1 MSSYYD
7 FDQVGNLWTV
17 NTGTGKTQLSYQDMT
32 AFGTLTAGSPATSPY
47 QFSGGNGG
55 QTDSDSGLVLMGYR
69 YMDTRTGRFI
79 SQEPIGDGDN
89 WYEYAGNSPANAID
103 PSGLVMMFDPSKS
116 DMQPSGPNIMSD
128 YNNGQSGTY
137 DFFKSD
143 GNGGWK
149 YTGTDTIGP
158 NVVSMMMQGGLG
170 SSGAPGGAFASE
182 SKPIQPG
189 KAKWQQ
195 ILVGVAVTALKV
207 LGGAHGDG
215 KPPVNFHLPP
225 RIIVKEEKKS
235 STGDEEEGK
244 ESDKFSFDLRPGL
257 QGIANAVND
266 FANSYARFQR
276 SFGGGSGSYSYSL
289 PGPTWS
295 NPFSYP

>member
-1 MSSYYD
+1 MNRGGVPAYD
-7 FDQVGNLWTV
+7 FDQIGNLWTV
-17 NTGTGKTQLSYQDMT
+17 NPATGKNQLSYQDMT

-47 QFSGGNGG
+47 QFSGGNGC
-55 QTDSDSGLVLMGYR
+55 QTDSDSGLVLMGHR

-79 SQEPIGDGDN
+79 SQDPAGDGNN
-89 WYEYAGNSPANAID
+89 WYAYADNSPANAID

-170 SSGAPGGAFASE
+170 MTMRPGGMGGLDGQAFMAHTKGARPSTKGDHE
-182 SKPIQPG
+182 NGMARACYALWNSRDSFLLIKPISLL
-189 KAKWQQ
+189 A
-195 ILVGVAVTALKV
+195 
-207 LGGAHGDG
+207 
-215 KPPVNFHLPP
+215 
-225 RIIVKEEKKS
+225 S
-235 STGDEEEGK
+235 
-244 ESDKFSFDLRPGL
+244 
-257 QGIANAVND
+257 D
-266 FANSYARFQR
+266 FATGVDR
-276 SFGGGSGSYSYSL
+276 
-289 PGPTWS
+289 WS
-295 NPFSYP
+295 PMPYLVLYRAYRPFWDFKVHNRL